1 MDIQLKKK
9 PWYRRHKYYLA
20 GGVLFLV
27 FVGYVV
33 RLALAPQQYR
43 VSRQDVRVAR
53 VERAPFLEYID
64 ANGTVAPILTIKVNA
79 GEGGNVARVVGGEG
93 NLLRQGDTILVL
105 ENTELLR
112 DIAEQDDELQR
123 QLMTYREQE
132 IEMQQKSINLQQQA
146 LENEYELRRLGK
158 EYAQNQE
165 EYGMDIISKA
175 QLELSA
181 EEYEHKV
188 RVAALQRESL
198 RQDSAATALRRRLIR
213 ADMSREQRKFERA
226 RDRLDRLV
234 VTAPMAGQLSYVGV
248 TPGQKIAAG
257 ESVAEIKVLD
267 RYKVQTAI
275 SEFYID
281 RFTTGL
287 PASLTYRDRKYV
299 LHVTKVVP
307 EVTEGGTFAVD
318 LVFDGE
324 VPDNVRVG
332 KSLRLQI
339 ELGQPEES
347 VVIPRGDFYAAT
359 GGRWIYKLNAAGD
372 KAVKVPVT
380 IGRQN
385 PQQYEV
391 VEGLRPGDQV
401 LVTGYARF
409 GDAEEVLL
417 AE

>member
-1 MDIQLKKK
+1 M
-9 PWYRRHKYYLA
+9 
-20 GGVLFLV
+20 
-27 FVGYVV
+27 
-33 RLALAPQQYR
+33 
-43 VSRQDVRVAR
+43 
-53 VERAPFLEYID
+53 
-64 ANGTVAPILTIKVNA
+64 
-79 GEGGNVARVVGGEG
+79 
-93 NLLRQGDTILVL
+93 
-105 ENTELLR
+105 
-112 DIAEQDDELQR
+112 
-123 QLMTYREQE
+123 
-132 IEMQQKSINLQQQA
+132 
-146 LENEYELRRLGK
+146 
-158 EYAQNQE
+158 
-165 EYGMDIISKA
+165 
-175 QLELSA
+175 
-181 EEYEHKV
+181 
-188 RVAALQRESL
+188 
-198 RQDSAATALRRRLIR
+198 
-213 ADMSREQRKFERA
+213 
-226 RDRLDRLV
+226 
-234 VTAPMAGQLSYVGV
+234 

-287 PASLTYRDRKYV
+287 PASLTYRDRKYA

-339 ELGQPEES
+339 ELGQPEAA
-347 VVIPRGDFYAAT
+347 VVIPRGDFYATT

>member
-248 TPGQKIAAG
+248 TQGQKIAAG
-257 ESVAEIKVLD
+257 EAVAQIKVLD
-267 RYKVQTAI
+267 RYKVQAGV

-281 RFTTGL
+281 RLAAGL
-287 PASLTYRDRKYV
+287 PASLTYRGRKYA
-299 LHVTKVVP
+299 LHVSKVVP
-307 EVTEGGTFAVD
+307 EVTDDGTFAVD
-318 LVFDGE
+318 FVFDGA

-332 KSLRLQI
+332 KSLRLRV
-339 ELGQPEES
+339 ELGQPEEAL
-347 VVIPRGDFYAAT
+347 VIPRGDFYATT
-359 GGRWIYKLNAAGD
+359 GGRWIYRLTAAGD
-372 KAVKVPVT
+372 KAVRQSIT

-385 PQQYEV
+385 PRQFEV
-391 VEGLRPGDQV
+391 VEGLAPGDRV
-401 LVTGYARF
+401 IVTGYARF
-409 GDAEEVLL
+409 GDAEEVVLDD
-417 AE
+417 

>member
-1 MDIQLKKK
+1 
-9 PWYRRHKYYLA
+9 
-20 GGVLFLV
+20 
-27 FVGYVV
+27 
-33 RLALAPQQYR
+33 
-43 VSRQDVRVAR
+43 
-53 VERAPFLEYID
+53 
-64 ANGTVAPILTIKVNA
+64 
-79 GEGGNVARVVGGEG
+79 
-93 NLLRQGDTILVL
+93 
-105 ENTELLR
+105 
-112 DIAEQDDELQR
+112 
-123 QLMTYREQE
+123 
-132 IEMQQKSINLQQQA
+132 
-146 LENEYELRRLGK
+146 
-158 EYAQNQE
+158 
-165 EYGMDIISKA
+165 MDIISKA

-226 RDRLDRLV
+226 LDRLDRLV

-339 ELGQPEES
+339 ELGQPEAA
-347 VVIPRGDFYAAT
+347 VVIPRGDFYATT

>member
-112 DIAEQDDELQR
+112 DIVEQDDELQR

-213 ADMSREQRKFERA
+213 ADMSREQRKFERNA
-226 RDRLDRLV
+226 V
-234 VTAPMAGQLSYVGV
+234 VTMNLTAMRRQVKELQAKVEALEAALAG
-248 TPGQKIAAG
+248 
-257 ESVAEIKVLD
+257 
-267 RYKVQTAI
+267 R
-275 SEFYID
+275 
-281 RFTTGL
+281 
-287 PASLTYRDRKYV
+287 
-299 LHVTKVVP
+299 
-307 EVTEGGTFAVD
+307 
-318 LVFDGE
+318 
-324 VPDNVRVG
+324 G
-332 KSLRLQI
+332 KS
-339 ELGQPEES
+339 
-347 VVIPRGDFYAAT
+347 
-359 GGRWIYKLNAAGD
+359 
-372 KAVKVPVT
+372 
-380 IGRQN
+380 
-385 PQQYEV
+385 
-391 VEGLRPGDQV
+391 
-401 LVTGYARF
+401 
-409 GDAEEVLL
+409 
-417 AE
+417 